1 MARGKKK
8 RREKRELRNLTT
20 KAMCCITN
28 SYCNTINDLEMLDTL
43 KQETVRLYG
52 TGEILP
58 SVASSIMTNLSRRI
72 VQVKGNIAARKYI
85 SEACTGYYEI
95 L

>member
-8 RREKRELRNLTT
+8 CRRKYKLESLTT

-28 SYCNTINDLEMLDTL
+28 SYCNTINDLEILDAL
-43 KQETVRLYG
+43 KQEIIRLYG

-72 VQVKGNIAARKYI
+72 VQVKGSTYSRIRI
-85 SEACTGYYEI
+85 YY
-95 L
+95 

>member
-8 RREKRELRNLTT
+8 CRRKYKLESLTT
-20 KAMCCITN
+20 KAMCCINN
-28 SYCNTINDLEMLDTL
+28 SYCNTINDLEMLDAL

-72 VQVKGNIAARKYI
+72 VQVKGNTYSRIRI
-85 SEACTGYYEI
+85 YY
-95 L
+95 